1 MAIGKRRGVG
11 SVRLEGVRRRFE
23 CWRRTRSVGTRIPEP
38 LWEAAADVARVCGV
52 SRTAS
57 TLRVDYHSLQK
68 RVKEEDAAGSSP
80 ANQDAA
86 QSGPRFVEL
95 PPPWAGSS
103 ECILELEDGG
113 GAKMR
118 VHLKGVAAADLAGL
132 SRSFWSRQS

>member
-1 MAIGKRRGVG
+1 MASRKRRGVA
-11 SVRLEGVRRRFE
+11 SMRLEAVRRRFE
-23 CWRRTRSVGTRIPEP
+23 CWRQRRSVGTRIPEP
-38 LWEAAADVARVCGV
+38 LWEAAASVARVCGV

-57 TLRVDYHSLQK
+57 TLGVDYYSLQK
-68 RVKEEDAAGSSP
+68 RVQQDAAASSP
-80 ANQDAA
+80 ATQDAA

-95 PPPWAGSS
+95 PLPSAGSG

>member
-1 MAIGKRRGVG
+1 MATRKRRGVA
-11 SVRLEGVRRRFE
+11 SMRLEAVRRRFE
-23 CWRRTRSVGTRIPEP
+23 GWRQRRTVGTRIPEP
-38 LWEAAADVARVCGV
+38 LWEAAASVARVCGV

-57 TLRVDYHSLQK
+57 TLGVDYYSLQK
-68 RVKEEDAAGSSP
+68 RVQQDAAASSP
-80 ANQDAA
+80 ATQDAA

-95 PPPWAGSS
+95 PLPSAGSG

>member
-1 MAIGKRRGVG
+1 MAARKRYGG
-11 SVRLEGVRRRFE
+11 ASMRLEAVRRRFE

-38 LWEAAADVARVCGV
+38 LWEAAANVARVYGV

-57 TLRVDYHSLQK
+57 TLRVDYYSLQK
-68 RVKEEDAAGSSP
+68 RVQEDAAASSP

-86 QSGPRFVEL
+86 QSAPRFVQL
-95 PPPWAGSS
+95 PLTGSS

-118 VHLKGVAAADLAGL
+118 VHLKGVSAPDLAGL